1 MASTLAHGLNYI
13 ATQQLKQIIKDFKT
27 DDDLYTSVSYPL
39 IYTNSNTNMK
49 KTSPFVMVSPI
60 GTSST
65 VGTMGNLGT
74 QYTYGRYTDLN
85 KDKTI
90 QKTISKY
97 FLYKILD
104 KWLYQEFRSLLAFV
118 KITDGKPSLI
128 RTMNDYKPETINSD
142 SVENIEKRIDY
153 LEKILINRKLVKHVL
168 KKIVNEN
175 DIQWTQLNKNKS
187 TIKKILKKYLHSKLE
202 DAVKSASKGE

>member
-13 ATQQLKQIIKDFKT
+13 ATQQLKQIINGFNSDN
-27 DDDLYTSVSYPL
+27 DDDLYNTVSYPL
-39 IYTNSNTNMK
+39 IYANSNVSMK
-49 KTSPFVMVSPI
+49 KTSPFVMASPI
-60 GTSST
+60 GTSVS
-65 VGTMGNLGT
+65 NFGT

-104 KWLYQEFRSLLAFV
+104 KWLYQDLRSIIAFV
-118 KITDGKPSLI
+118 KISDNKPALI
-128 RTMNDYKPETINSD
+128 RSMNEYKPETINSD

-153 LEKILINRKLVKHVL
+153 LEKILINRNLVKHVL

-187 TIKKILKKYLHSKLE
+187 IIKKIFKKYLQSKLE
-202 DAVKSASKGE
+202 EAVKSASKGE

>member
-13 ATQQLKQIIKDFKT
+13 ATQQIKQIIKEFKT
-27 DDDLYTSVSYPL
+27 DDDDLYSTVSYPL
-39 IYTNSNTNMK
+39 IYTDNQPNVK
-49 KTSPFVMVSPI
+49 QTSPFVMINP
-60 GTSST
+60 
-65 VGTMGNLGT
+65 VGTTST
-74 QYTYGRYTDLN
+74 QYTYGRYTDLD

-90 QKTISKY
+90 LKTISKY

-104 KWLYQEFRSLLAFV
+104 KWLYQDFRTMLAFV

-128 RTMNDYKPETINSD
+128 RTMSDYKPETINSD

-175 DIQWTQLNKNKS
+175 QIKWTQLNKHKS
-187 TIKKILKKYLHSKLE
+187 TIKKVFKKYLHSKLE
-202 DAVKSASKGE
+202 EAVKSASKGE